1 MASSRWNL
9 VIAGGGP
16 DGGSWDSGGV
26 FIDGKGASA
35 LGDGV
40 NVVEVESFEN
50 EKITEN
56 WENNENVNV
65 AGKRGRFLKCRIQIE
80 AAMCARTLYII
91 RAVQHVTNHLVRI
104 FRVNK
109 MNAKNSKEC

>member
-9 VIAGGGP
+9 VISGGGP
-16 DGGSWDSGGV
+16 DGGSWDKGQWRV
-26 FIDGKGASA
+26 FIDGKGAPA

-56 WENNENVNV
+56 W
-65 AGKRGRFLKCRIQIE
+65 GT
-80 AAMCARTLYII
+80 M
-91 RAVQHVTNHLVRI
+91 
-104 FRVNK
+104 K
-109 MNAKNSKEC
+109 M

>member
-1 MASSRWNL
+1 M
-9 VIAGGGP
+9 VGP
-16 DGGSWDSGGV
+16 GTVDSGGV

-56 WENNENVNV
+56 WENNENVND
-65 AGKRGRFLKCRIQIE
+65 AGKWGRFLECRIQIE
-80 AAMCARTLYII
+80 AATCAHCTVYVH
-91 RAVQHVTNHLVRI
+91 VQHT
-104 FRVNK
+104 
-109 MNAKNSKEC
+109 M